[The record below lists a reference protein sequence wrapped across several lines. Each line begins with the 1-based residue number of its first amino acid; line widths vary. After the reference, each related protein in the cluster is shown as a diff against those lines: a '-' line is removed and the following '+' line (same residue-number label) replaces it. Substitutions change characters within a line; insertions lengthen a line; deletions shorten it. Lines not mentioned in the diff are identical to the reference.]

1 MSRAP
6 IHICFYSNT
15 CPWCKAFITEIA
27 NTPYKAEFKYVCV
40 DPGPNRPDLS
50 KYPFLKKVPT
60 LVISGEP
67 TPRTDAEVMNWL
79 YERKLKEGA
88 GSRGSMIS
96 NSGQAQAQG
105 PSDPQPFGLMGNT
118 YNDPYTF
125 LDQDTMAQGNGGLQ
139 GSENGFSFLNGSAAH
154 GSKEGGSMN
163 TIDVVGKMSKKEQ
176 MFDNQMKNYMT
187 SRDSGMP
194 KGPNRV

>member
-1 MSRAP
+1 
-6 IHICFYSNT
+6 
-15 CPWCKAFITEIA
+15 
-27 NTPYKAEFKYVCV
+27 
-40 DPGPNRPDLS
+40 
-50 KYPFLKKVPT
+50 
-60 LVISGEP
+60 
-67 TPRTDAEVMNWL
+67 
-79 YERKLKEGA
+79 
-88 GSRGSMIS
+88 MIS

-105 PSDPQPFGLMGNT
+105 PSDPQPFGLMGST

>member
-1 MSRAP
+1 
-6 IHICFYSNT
+6 
-15 CPWCKAFITEIA
+15 
-27 NTPYKAEFKYVCV
+27 
-40 DPGPNRPDLS
+40 
-50 KYPFLKKVPT
+50 
-60 LVISGEP
+60 
-67 TPRTDAEVMNWL
+67 
-79 YERKLKEGA
+79 
-88 GSRGSMIS
+88 MIS

-105 PSDPQPFGLMGNT
+105 PSDPQPFGLMGGANS